1 MCYNISTK
9 TREVNKMEVEIIT
22 IQKMIATEEEK
33 QKLKDGL
40 EVLNTIDNNTDGS
53 DGCARCPLAKLCD
66 NTPCQVGCLIH
77 FSQKVFTKL
86 IDNL

>member
-1 MCYNISTK
+1 
-9 TREVNKMEVEIIT
+9 MEVEIIT

>member
-1 MCYNISTK
+1 MK
-9 TREVNKMEVEIIT
+9 VETIK

-33 QKLKDGL
+33 QKLKNGL
-40 EVLNTIDNNTDGS
+40 EVLNTIDNNTYGS
-53 DGCARCPLAKLCD
+53 DGCVRCPLAKMCD
-66 NTPCQVGCLIH
+66 TTTCQVGCLIH

>member
-1 MCYNISTK
+1 MK
-9 TREVNKMEVEIIT
+9 VETIT
-22 IQKMIATEEEK
+22 TQKMVATEEEK
-33 QKLKDGL
+33 QKLKNGL
-40 EVLNTIDNNTDGS
+40 EVLYAIDKNTDG
-53 DGCARCPLAKLCD
+53 CVCCVCCPLTKMCD

>member
-1 MCYNISTK
+1 MK
-9 TREVNKMEVEIIT
+9 VETIT

-33 QKLKDGL
+33 QKLKNGL
-40 EVLNTIDNNTDGS
+40 EVLNAIDDNTDGS
-53 DGCARCPLAKLCD
+53 AGCVRCPLEEMCN
-66 NTPCQVGCLIH
+66 NTPCQIGCLIH

>member
-1 MCYNISTK
+1 MK
-9 TREVNKMEVEIIT
+9 VETIT

-33 QKLKDGL
+33 QKLKNGL
-40 EVLNTIDNNTDGS
+40 EVLNTIDNNTNGS
-53 DGCARCPLAKLCD
+53 DSCIHCPLVKMCD
-66 NTPCQVGCLIH
+66 NTPCQVGCLIN